1 MDLTEA
7 QWEKVKPLLAAKRRS
22 DGRGRPWRDARAVLN
37 GVLWILRTGAP
48 WHDLPDRY
56 PPYQTCHRRFQQWQR
71 DGTLIAVE
79 FAGAGPSLVL
89 VHGGIGD
96 HSRWQPLF
104 PQFTPRFTLF
114 AMDRR
119 GHGASGDSPNYS
131 LQKEAEDIAAVVNSC
146 PGKVFL
152 LAHSYGATCAL
163 EAAFLTPNIAK
174 LVLYEPPI
182 QVEQKFIDRVI
193 VTELEKLIRNGERE
207 QALVLFMRDIV
218 KIPPQEIAAAKAR
231 PSWATQVA
239 DIHSSVR
246 EIRATD
252 GYTFDASRMREL
264 TVPTLLLTGSDTAA
278 HHKRAIAALAGS
290 LPSRKVFVF
299 EGQGHNAMDTVP

>member
-1 MDLTEA
+1 MDRRDFIQGVVLAWVSALRSPSAPTSIGDPKNSLLT
-7 QWEKVKPLLAAKRRS
+7 VKSA
-22 DGRGRPWRDARAVLN
+22 
-37 GVLWILRTGAP
+37 
-48 WHDLPDRY
+48 
-56 PPYQTCHRRFQQWQR
+56 

-104 PQFTPRFTLF
+104 PQLTPRFTLS

-207 QALVLFMRDIV
+207 EALVLFMRDIV
-218 KIPPQEIAAAKAR
+218 KIPPAEIAAAKSL
-231 PSWATQVA
+231 PSWATRVA

-299 EGQGHNAMDTVP
+299 EGQGHNAMDTVPKQFVEVVVNFLLATKQGSFTIPCSVVQT

>member
-1 MDLTEA
+1 MDRRDFIQGVVLAWVSALGSPSALTSTGDP
-7 QWEKVKPLLAAKRRS
+7 KSSLLTVKSA
-22 DGRGRPWRDARAVLN
+22 
-37 GVLWILRTGAP
+37 
-48 WHDLPDRY
+48 
-56 PPYQTCHRRFQQWQR
+56 

-207 QALVLFMRDIV
+207 EALVLFMRDIV
-218 KIPPQEIAAAKAR
+218 KIPPAEIAAAKSL
-231 PSWATQVA
+231 PSWATRVA

-299 EGQGHNAMDTVP
+299 EGQGHNAMDTVPKQFVEVVVNFLLATKQGSFTIPCSVVQT